1 MLYILSTTLQLGI
14 IYAFVSLALF
24 ISFRLLDIADLST
37 DGIFILGMCISVS
50 LAIKGHPIFGILLA
64 IISCAISGSITAIL
78 QTYMHIPSILA
89 GIIVNTALY
98 TINLMVMSFSSNLS
112 LLKQETIFSLANSS
126 GLKYSE
132 IIIPLLLFIVISIL
146 LNRFLKTRLGLSI
159 RATGDNPEM
168 VSASSINPNIMIII
182 GLAIS
187 NSLTGLSGALIG
199 QLQRS
204 ADINSSTGIVVIGLA
219 CLIMGEAIIKNKKIN
234 TNILAALIGSI
245 VYRFLYAIILK
256 TRIFPIEYLKLIT
269 AIIITIAISS
279 QTLKKGE
286 HNVTN

>member
-37 DGIFILGMCISVS
+37 DGTFILGMCISVS
-50 LAIKGHPIFGILLA
+50 LAIKGHPILGILLA
-64 IISCAISGSITAIL
+64 IISCAISGSVTAIL

-219 CLIMGEAIIKNKKIN
+219 CLIMGEAIIKNKNIN

>member
-50 LAIKGHPIFGILLA
+50 LAIKGHPILGILLA

-159 RATGDNPEM
+159 RGTGDNPEM

-219 CLIMGEAIIKNKKIN
+219 CLIMGEAIIKNKNIN

>member
-37 DGIFILGMCISVS
+37 DGTFILGMCISVS
-50 LAIKGHPIFGILLA
+50 LAIKGHPILGILLA

-219 CLIMGEAIIKNKKIN
+219 CLIMGEAIIKNKNIN

-256 TRIFPIEYLKLIT
+256 TRLFPIEYLKLIT

>member
-37 DGIFILGMCISVS
+37 DGTFILGMCISVS
-50 LAIKGHPIFGILLA
+50 LAIKGHPILGILLA

-182 GLAIS
+182 GLSIS

-219 CLIMGEAIIKNKKIN
+219 CLIMGEAIIKNKNIN

>member
-37 DGIFILGMCISVS
+37 DGTFILGMCISVS
-50 LAIKGHPIFGILLA
+50 LAIKGHPILGILLA

-219 CLIMGEAIIKNKKIN
+219 CLIMGEAIIKNKNIN

>member
-37 DGIFILGMCISVS
+37 DGTFILGMCISVS
-50 LAIKGHPIFGILLA
+50 LAIKGHPILGILLA

-219 CLIMGEAIIKNKKIN
+219 CLIIGEAIIKNKNIN

-256 TRIFPIEYLKLIT
+256 TRLFPIEYLKLIT

>member
-37 DGIFILGMCISVS
+37 DGTFILGMCISVS
-50 LAIKGHPIFGILLA
+50 LAIKGHPVLGILLA

-219 CLIMGEAIIKNKKIN
+219 CLIIGEAIIKNKNIN

>member
-37 DGIFILGMCISVS
+37 DGTFILGMCISVS
-50 LAIKGHPIFGILLA
+50 LAIKGHPILGILLA

-126 GLKYSE
+126 GLNYSE

-219 CLIMGEAIIKNKKIN
+219 CLIMGEAIIKNKNIN

>member
-37 DGIFILGMCISVS
+37 DGTFILGMCMSVS
-50 LAIKGHPIFGILLA
+50 LAIKGHPVLGILLA

-146 LNRFLKTRLGLSI
+146 LNCFLKTRLGLSI

-219 CLIMGEAIIKNKKIN
+219 CLIIGEAIIKNKNIN
-234 TNILAALIGSI
+234 TNILATLIGSI

>member
-37 DGIFILGMCISVS
+37 DGTFILGMCISVS
-50 LAIKGHPIFGILLA
+50 LAIKGHPILGILLA

-187 NSLTGLSGALIG
+187 NSLTGLSGALIR

-219 CLIMGEAIIKNKKIN
+219 CLIIGEAIIKNKNIN

>member
-37 DGIFILGMCISVS
+37 DGTFILGMCISVS
-50 LAIKGHPIFGILLA
+50 LAIKGHPILGILLA

-219 CLIMGEAIIKNKKIN
+219 CLIIGEAIIKNKNIN

>member
-37 DGIFILGMCISVS
+37 DGTFILGMCISVS
-50 LAIKGHPIFGILLA
+50 LAIKGHPILGILLA

-112 LLKQETIFSLANSS
+112 LLKQETIFSLANLS

-219 CLIMGEAIIKNKKIN
+219 CLIMGEAIIKNKNIN